1 MLWLCFLDEPP
12 SQSFRLL
19 EGGGIQA
26 RLPTYKKVCVN
37 LARERMIVDLSTGF
51 LVWLLVR
58 PRSTRRVTL
67 GAPCSKPA
75 VHLHLHLLVT
85 PAALHLLLPAQARNH
100 SYHSTATYPCSCL
113 FVCVRCPPTHSF
125 CLRWQIIVEYD
136 TADADKCAVRLLQ
149 PFVFAYALFACGCF
163 CPCVW
168 LFSPT

>member
-1 MLWLCFLDEPP
+1 VLWLCFLDEPP
-12 SQSFRLL
+12 SQSFQLL
-19 EGGGIQA
+19 GGGGIQA

-85 PAALHLLLPAQARNH
+85 PAALHFLLPAQARNH
-100 SYHSTATYPCSCL
+100 SLITAQRHTRVPVCL
-113 FVCVRCPPTHSF
+113 YAFGARPLTAFVCAGRSLWNMIQLTRTSA
-125 CLRWQIIVEYD
+125 R
-136 TADADKCAVRLLQ
+136 
-149 PFVFAYALFACGCF
+149 
-163 CPCVW
+163 
-168 LFSPT
+168 